1 MNVTKPTKKKKGKRP
16 LRIFLSY
23 AATDSANAS
32 QLHRLLSQRL
42 NLRIFTQKE
51 LSAGE
56 DWRSKLKRELVQ
68 CDLFVVLL
76 SPNAVQSAW
85 VLQELGGAWML
96 DKPII
101 SVITDP
107 YVLDKIPIALK
118 KELMIDIDDL
128 ENPEALDEIFER
140 YEEKR
145 KPLLLADNLL

>member
-1 MNVTKPTKKKKGKRP
+1 MSLTKQTKKKKVRRA

-23 AATDSANAS
+23 ANADSGYAS

-101 SVITDP
+101 SVVTDP
-107 YVLDKIPIALK
+107 YVLDKIPIVLRK
-118 KELMIDIDDL
+118 DLMIDIDEL
-128 ENPEALDEIFER
+128 ENPEAIDEIFER
-140 YEEKR
+140 FEEQ
-145 KPLLLADNLL
+145 AETSYVNG